1 MSSATT
7 EMRDFV
13 RSALE
18 RGQTR
23 EAIEQ
28 ALLGAG
34 WPPAQVR
41 TALAAF
47 ANSDFPVPVPRPQS
61 HVSARDTFIYLTLFA
76 MLYLAAYHF
85 GKLLF
90 NLIEIWV
97 PDATESTYVAGRHER
112 NIRWAIAALI
122 VATPLFLWLTHKV
135 NREMRENPV
144 RRLSAVR
151 QWLTYLTLFV
161 GAVTIVGDLIWLIY
175 SYLNGEL
182 TLRFGL
188 KLVVVAAIT
197 GGIFGYY
204 LTDLRERR
212 SEG

>member
-1 MSSATT
+1 MSSTAI

-13 RSALE
+13 RSSLE

-28 ALLGAG
+28 ALLDAG

-47 ANSDFPVPVPRPQS
+47 AESDFPVPVPRPQP

-76 MLYLAAYHF
+76 MLYLTAFHF

-97 PDATESTYVAGRHER
+97 PDATERTYAADRRESK
-112 NIRWAIAALI
+112 IRWAIAALI

-135 NREMRENPV
+135 NREMRENPI

-151 QWLTYLTLFV
+151 QWLTYLTLFF

-188 KLVVVAAIT
+188 KLVVVAVIT

>member
-1 MSSATT
+1 MSSTAT

-18 RGQTR
+18 RGQSR
-23 EAIEQ
+23 EAIEK
-28 ALLGAG
+28 ALLDAG
-34 WPPAQVR
+34 WSPAQVR

-47 ANSDFPVPVPRPQS
+47 AKSDFPVPVPRPQP

-76 MLYLAAYHF
+76 MLYLAAIHF

-90 NLIEIWV
+90 YLIDIWV
-97 PDATESTYVAGRHER
+97 PDVTERTYAAVRRER
-112 NIRWAIAALI
+112 GIRWAIAALI
-122 VATPLFLWLTHKV
+122 VATPLFLWLTDKV
-135 NREMRENPV
+135 NREMRENAV